1 MNSIESIFKLL
12 SEPKRL
18 LIWIM
23 LMEDTYCVCDIER
36 FLHLKQANV
45 SRHLEW
51 FRTREL
57 VTMKRNFKWVHY
69 SLSSDA
75 LKKHKALCDY
85 IRQSSLYHQIILKL
99 DNFEKDACIPKTQKA
114 REKGEAYESKTNY

>member
-1 MNSIESIFKLL
+1 MNSIESMFKLL

-45 SRHLEW
+45 SRHLAW
-51 FRTREL
+51 FRARGL
-57 VTMKRNFKWVHY
+57 VRMKKDFKWVHY
-69 SLSSDA
+69 TLSNDA
-75 LKKHKALCDY
+75 LKEHKALCDY
-85 IRQSSLYHQIILKL
+85 IRQSDLYHETIDQLQS
-99 DNFEKDACIPKTQKA
+99 FEKDACIPET
-114 REKGEAYESKTNY
+114 SKKR